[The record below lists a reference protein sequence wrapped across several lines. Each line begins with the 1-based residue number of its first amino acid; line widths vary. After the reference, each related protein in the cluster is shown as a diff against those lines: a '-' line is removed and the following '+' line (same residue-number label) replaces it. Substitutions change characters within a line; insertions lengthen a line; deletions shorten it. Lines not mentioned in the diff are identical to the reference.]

1 MAPHLPLSAPSIHR
15 SSRPRFTL
23 HLTLHDLNNVPL
35 VSGTSFIKW
44 HLPHS
49 TSAEHR
55 GRTAKC
61 AIKDHRVTYNYS
73 KSIPV
78 ALKVGKGGVL
88 QECRL
93 EMEVVQ
99 EYSKGGRGERIVLGE
114 VGLNLAEYVSLN
126 ERAGSP
132 DGGGGG
138 GTTTNGGTTMNGA
151 GGGGNTHAQA
161 APSSAGGADDGTI
174 TRRYLMRS
182 SKINSTLKISI
193 LMTHTSGPIDF
204 TAPTLKSAPVFG
216 GIAGIMNTST
226 PATVAPSS
234 SASPHGI
241 KSRIH
246 AHHHGDGDSD
256 HSSSSSESR
265 PLPPQPNF
273 SASSRE
279 TGEMQDMYR
288 RTLAAFWSSGPGEL
302 RADECIEDIFA
313 GGDGWGRKGRPTAPA
328 TSNTMHN
335 GRGGGQGGSPMGS
348 GTSTPNV
355 GESQGG
361 GGGGGGTGKRDLS
374 SGGGG
379 GGGGMRPT
387 WQHTHAQAYQGGGG
401 GGGAG
406 NHQRQAS
413 QGRNRAEMASAE
425 ARRREGIAG
434 QLEEMDVRE
443 DLVSWRISE
452 KAYL

>member
-114 VGLNLAEYVSLN
+114 VGLNLAEYV
-126 ERAGSP
+126 
-132 DGGGGG
+132 
-138 GTTTNGGTTMNGA
+138 T
-151 GGGGNTHAQA
+151 
-161 APSSAGGADDGTI
+161 PSSAGGADDGTI

-226 PATVAPSS
+226 PAT
-234 SASPHGI
+234 
-241 KSRIH
+241 
-246 AHHHGDGDSD
+246 
-256 HSSSSSESR
+256 SR

-379 GGGGMRPT
+379 GGGMRPT